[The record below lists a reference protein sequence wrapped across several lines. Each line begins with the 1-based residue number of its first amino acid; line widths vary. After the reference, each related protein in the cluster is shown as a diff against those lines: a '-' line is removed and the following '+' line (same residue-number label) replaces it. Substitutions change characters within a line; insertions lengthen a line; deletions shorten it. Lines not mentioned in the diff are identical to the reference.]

1 MTTEPSQK
9 VNRSDDAQ
17 QRSRGYLVLL
27 LVAAL
32 IGVPISVIAFGFVAA
47 VEQLENLVW
56 ESLPSA
62 LGFSEPPAWWA
73 IPTLALAGVLVG
85 LAVRRLPGNG
95 GHVPAL
101 GLASGPTA
109 PGDLPGILLA
119 ASASLALG
127 AVVGPEAPLL
137 ALGGG
142 LAVLSVRRSSRM
154 GGADAT
160 AVISAAGSAAAI
172 STILGNPLVASI
184 LFLEFLGLGRRQA
197 LLVIL
202 PCLASSGVGAI
213 VFTGLGSWSGLDVG
227 SLTIPDLSP
236 VPLTIGNVAWAIPIG
251 VAVAV
256 GSWAVFVLGRRTA
269 SWVTQRTITYTILA
283 GIAVGLVAA
292 LYSVTTGHSP
302 ADVALSGQE
311 SLVTLATAPG
321 TWSAGALTML
331 LVCKGIGYG
340 VCLGAFRGGPTFP
353 AVFLGAAV
361 GVLANMYLPG
371 TDFVP
376 SLAVGMAAG
385 TAILG
390 LPVTGV
396 TLVVLVMGD
405 AAADQMPVVILAVVA
420 ASIVHQRLAPSPQP
434 SPAD

>member
-1 MTTEPSQK
+1 MTEPDQK
-9 VNRSDDAQ
+9 VERSDDPQ
-17 QRSRGYLVLL
+17 QRGRGYLVLL

-47 VEQLENLVW
+47 VEQLEHLVW
-56 ESLPSA
+56 DSLPSA
-62 LGFSEPPAWWA
+62 LGFAEPPAWWA

-85 LAVRRLPGNG
+85 LAVRHLPGNG

-101 GLASGPTA
+101 GLGSGTTP
-109 PGDLPGILLA
+109 PGDLPGMLLA
-119 ASASLALG
+119 GGASLVLG

-137 ALGGG
+137 ALGAG
-142 LAVLSVRRSSRM
+142 LALFSVRRSSRM
-154 GGADAT
+154 GDGDAT
-160 AVISAAGSAAAI
+160 AVIAAAGSAAAI

-184 LFLEFLGLGRRQA
+184 LFLEFLGLGRRKT

-213 VFTGLGSWSGLDVG
+213 VFTGLGSWSGLEVG

-236 VPLTIGNVAWAIPIG
+236 VGLTVGNVVWAIPIG

-269 SWVTQRTITYTILA
+269 SWVTQRTVTYTILA
-283 GIAVGLVAA
+283 GIAVGLIAA
-292 LYSVTTGHSP
+292 VYSVTTGHSP

-311 SLVTLATAPG
+311 SLVTLAESPG
-321 TWSAGALTML
+321 TWSAGALTTL
-331 LVCKGIGYG
+331 LVCKGLAYG
-340 VCLGAFRGGPTFP
+340 VSLGAFRGGPTFP
-353 AVFLGAAV
+353 AVFLGAVV
-361 GVLANMYLPG
+361 GVLANMFLPG

-420 ASIVHQRLAPSPQP
+420 ATIVHQRLAPPPES
-434 SPAD
+434 SPAA

>member
-1 MTTEPSQK
+1 MTEPNQE
-9 VNRSDDAQ
+9 VEAPDDAR
-17 QRSRGYLVLL
+17 QRRRGYLVLL
-27 LVAAL
+27 LVSAL

-56 ESLPSA
+56 DSLPSA

-73 IPTLALAGVLVG
+73 IPTLALAGALVA

-101 GLASGPTA
+101 GLASGPTV

-127 AVVGPEAPLL
+127 AIVGPEAPLL

-142 LAVLSVRRSSRM
+142 LAVFSVRRSSRM
-154 GGADAT
+154 GSADAT
-160 AVISAAGSAAAI
+160 AVMAAAGSAAAI

-184 LFLEFLGLGRRQA
+184 LFLEFLGLGRRQT

-202 PCLASSGVGAI
+202 PCLAASGVGAI

-236 VPLTIGNVAWAIPIG
+236 VPLTIGNVAWAIPLG
-251 VAVAV
+251 VTVAV

-269 SWVTQRTITYTILA
+269 SWVTQRTMVYTVLA
-283 GIAVGLVAA
+283 GIAVGLIAA
-292 LYSVTTGHSP
+292 LYSLITQHSP

-311 SLVTLATAPG
+311 ALVTLATAPG

-353 AVFLGAAV
+353 AVFLGAVV
-361 GVLANMYLPG
+361 GVLADMYLPG

-376 SLAVGMAAG
+376 SLAAGMAAG

-405 AAADQMPVVILAVVA
+405 AATDQMPVVILAVVA
-420 ASIVHQRLAPSPQP
+420 ASIVHQRLAPPPEP